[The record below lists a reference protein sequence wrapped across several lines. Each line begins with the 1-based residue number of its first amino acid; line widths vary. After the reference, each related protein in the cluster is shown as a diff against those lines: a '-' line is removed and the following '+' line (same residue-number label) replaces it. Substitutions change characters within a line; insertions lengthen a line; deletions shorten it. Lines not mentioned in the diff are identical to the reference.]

1 MEFFQRGRVIAVPNL
16 FCWIFFLNMQNLR
29 SNYELIHI
37 QNEALLDP
45 FLPELWVCWLLL
57 CIAASLDVKWILEI
71 LNCQKRSNKD
81 CQKSKFVLSWN
92 HKVFHH
98 YTASLNNLHL
108 QSNIFGF
115 LKVKYFHISIWRI
128 YSYSLCEHNPIILKS
143 NDTLSF
149 RTALQ
154 GQYRYSSRN
163 LAHGSWNFW
172 YLIEVQ
178 TILEK
183 CVVFFSL
190 KRS

>member
-1 MEFFQRGRVIAVPNL
+1 MVMRWLYFRRAFKNNNSKKVWNFSKGGGSLLFQTYFVGFF
-16 FCWIFFLNMQNLR
+16 FWTWNLR
-29 SNYELIHI
+29 SNHELIHI

-149 RTALQ
+149 RTALH
-154 GQYRYSSRN
+154 YY
-163 LAHGSWNFW
+163 F
-172 YLIEVQ
+172 
-178 TILEK
+178 
-183 CVVFFSL
+183 
-190 KRS
+190 